1 MKIVLIGYRAS
12 GKSTLGPVLSEQ
24 LGWPLYDVDGDIQE
38 RYGCSLTEAFSSDVD
53 AYRDV
58 ETDVVETLC
67 SHDQCIIAFG
77 AGSILRPQNQVA
89 ASRDSLVVY
98 LKLDAAELWRRAE
111 ADPISADTRPNFRGG
126 GLQEVE
132 EMLQERGPVYHACA
146 NLTLD
151 ATAPPEALARQ
162 VVEALAERIV
172 DGQTGFVEA
181 PDD

>member
-24 LGWPLYDVDGDIQE
+24 LGWPLYDVDGDIQK
-38 RYGCSLTEAFSSDVD
+38 RYGCSLTEAFNSDED

-67 SHDQCIIAFG
+67 GHDQCVIAFG
-77 AGSILRPQNQVA
+77 AGSILRPQNQVV

-111 ADPISADTRPNFRGG
+111 ATSTAGNVSSLGLRRRKARGIPQNWKFREISIPQILVVFRKF
-126 GLQEVE
+126 QW
-132 EMLQERGPVYHACA
+132 
-146 NLTLD
+146 D
-151 ATAPPEALARQ
+151 
-162 VVEALAERIV
+162 
-172 DGQTGFVEA
+172 F
-181 PDD
+181 

>member
-24 LGWPLYDVDGDIQE
+24 LGWPLYDVDGDIQK
-38 RYGCSLTEAFSSDVD
+38 RYGCSLTEAFNSDED

-67 SHDQCIIAFG
+67 GHDQCVIAFG
-77 AGSILRPQNQVA
+77 AGSILRPQNQVV

-132 EMLQERGPVYHACA
+132 EMLQERGPVYHACS

-151 ATAPPEALARQ
+151 ATASPEALARK
-162 VVEALAERIV
+162 VIEALEERMV
-172 DGQTGFVEA
+172 D
-181 PDD
+181 

>member
-12 GKSTLGPVLSEQ
+12 GKSTLGPALSEQ

-38 RYGCSLTEAFSSDVD
+38 RYGCSLTEAFSSDKE

-67 SHDQCIIAFG
+67 RHDRCVIAFG

-89 ASRDSLVVY
+89 AGRDSLVVY

-132 EMLQERGPVYHACA
+132 EMLQERGPVYQACA

-162 VVEALAERIV
+162 VVEALEERMM
-172 DGQTGFVEA
+172 DQT
-181 PDD
+181 